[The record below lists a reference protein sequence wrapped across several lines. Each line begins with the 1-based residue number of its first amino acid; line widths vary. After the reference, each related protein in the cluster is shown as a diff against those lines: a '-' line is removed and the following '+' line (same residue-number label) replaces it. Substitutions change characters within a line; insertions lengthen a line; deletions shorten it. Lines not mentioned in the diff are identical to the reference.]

1 MAQTQPGL
9 AVVEVKTGRVIWR
22 AANAGTIFGF
32 TLARPGSGD
41 LAIAG
46 ADHHPNT
53 GFFPSGPVTLY
64 LVAANGHAVIAAR
77 DIERIP
83 AG

>member
-1 MAQTQPGL
+1 MY
-9 AVVEVKTGRVIWR
+9 
-22 AANAGTIFGF
+22 GF

-53 GFFPSGPVTLY
+53 GVFPSGPVTLY
-64 LVAANGHAVIAAR
+64 LVSASGHAVIAAR